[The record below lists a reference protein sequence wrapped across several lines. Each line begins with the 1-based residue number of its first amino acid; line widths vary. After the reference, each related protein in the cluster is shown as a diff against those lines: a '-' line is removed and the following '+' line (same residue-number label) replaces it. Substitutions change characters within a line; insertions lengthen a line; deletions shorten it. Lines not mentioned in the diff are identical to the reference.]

1 MRHSR
6 QEGHH
11 HAEGH
16 SVGPEDQRRTS
27 LDAGG
32 DRRTKWLA
40 SNVYLILDVGCVFNP
55 DFSCFAF

>member
-16 SVGPEDQRRTS
+16 SVGPEDQRRTG
-27 LDAGG
+27 LD
-32 DRRTKWLA
+32 A
-40 SNVYLILDVGCVFNP
+40 SNVYFIIYVGCVFNP